1 MSSKPDL
8 KVVDIYESNY
18 REVVPTL
25 RKIAQQIEDGEFGE
39 VGCLSLVL
47 LGDTLE
53 VFAMGKDSDAPSAA
67 LVLHAGVNKLSNAL
81 LNHGT

>member
-1 MSSKPDL
+1 MTSKPDL
-8 KVVDIYESNY
+8 KVVGIYESNY

-25 RKIAQQIEDGEFGE
+25 RKIAQQIEDGVFGE

-53 VFAMGKDSDAPSAA
+53 VFAMGADSSAPSAA
-67 LVLHAGVNKLSNAL
+67 LVLHAGVNKLSNSL